1 MESVELMRVHF
12 LASIFLF
19 LFIQSF
25 TTAQTSIIRGN
36 VYDES
41 SGSPVAFATALIEG
55 TSLGAATD
63 IEGFFNISGVP
74 PGKHKLI
81 VSFVGYQNYEEEIE
95 VKANKI
101 IYRKIDLAESGIEL
115 ETVQVSAEKVKAK
128 EEVQVSTITLTPK
141 KIRALPSTGGVA
153 DIAQY
158 LPVLPGVIFTGDQ
171 GGQLYIRGGSPIQNK
186 ILLDGMT
193 IYNPF
198 HSLGFF
204 SVFETELIRSVDVLT
219 GGFSA
224 EYGGRISAIVDIKT
238 REGNKK
244 RFAGNVAVSPF
255 QSKVVLEGP
264 IIPQKENGGSTSFL
278 ITGKHSYIDETSK
291 FLYDYAAPD
300 SLGLPYNFTD
310 IYGKLSLVSGNGS
323 LLDVFGFNFRDNVN
337 FAGLAK
343 LDWKN
348 TGGGARFKVV
358 PGNSNIII
366 NGRAA
371 FTNYETTLDEEEDSP
386 RNSSINSFNVGMDF
400 TVFGAKTNEFTYG
413 FEINGFNTDFV
424 FRNTFGNTVQ
434 QEDFTTELSGYFK
447 YRQKFGDLVIE
458 PSFRLQYYASLAEL
472 SPEPRLGLKYNITDW
487 LRFKAAGGMYSQN
500 LISSVSEEDVVNLF
514 VGFLAGPEQA
524 LYKPGSTTEES
535 NTALQT
541 AWHAVGGFEIDATNR
556 IQFNVEPYYKG
567 FTQLI
572 TLNRN
577 KLTSLDP
584 DFVTETGEAYG
595 LDLSMKYETPDI
607 YVWLTYSHGYVK
619 RDDGEQI
626 YPTIFDRRH
635 NVNALVTYNFGPEN
649 EWEAS
654 GRWNMGSGFPFTQT
668 QGFYQDYPFDQ
679 SLSSEIIEANG
690 ELGIIF
696 DEKRNGGRLPYYHR
710 LDLSLKRSFEFG
722 KYTKLDVI
730 ASATNAYDRDNIFY
744 FDRVEYERINQL
756 PIIPSLGIDFKF

>member
-1 MESVELMRVHF
+1 MRDQALATFF
-12 LASIFLF
+12 L
-19 LFIQSF
+19 LFISLGFSF
-25 TTAQTSIIRGN
+25 AQTSIIRGN
-36 VYDES
+36 VYDENT
-41 SGSPVAFATALIEG
+41 GNPVAYATVLLEG
-55 TSLGAATD
+55 TTLGTATD
-63 IEGFFNISGVP
+63 VEGFFNITGVP
-74 PGKHKLI
+74 PGKQKLV
-81 VSFVGYQNYEEEIE
+81 VSFVGYESYEEEIE
-95 VKANKI
+95 VTANKI
-101 IYRKIDLAESGIEL
+101 IYRKIDLPESGIEL

-244 RFAGNVAVSPF
+244 RFGGNVAVSPF

-264 IIPQKENGGSTSFL
+264 IVKQKDNGGSTSFL
-278 ITGKHSYIDETSK
+278 LTGKHSYIDETST

-310 IYGKLSLVSGNGS
+310 LYGKLSFVSGNGS
-323 LLDVFGFNFRDNVN
+323 LFDVFGFNFRDNVN
-337 FAGLAK
+337 FPGLAK

-358 PGNSNIII
+358 PSNSNIII

-371 FTNYETTLDEEEDSP
+371 FTNYEINLQEEEDSP
-386 RNSSINSFNVGMDF
+386 RRSGINSFNVGMDF

-413 FEINGFNTDFV
+413 FEINGFNTDFE
-424 FRNTFGNTVQ
+424 FRNAFGNTVQ

-458 PSFRLQYYASLAEL
+458 PSFRFQYYASLSEL

-500 LISSVSEEDVVNLF
+500 LISSVNEEDVVNLF
-514 VGFLAGPEQA
+514 VGFLAGPDQT
-524 LYKPGSTTEES
+524 LYKPGSTTEET

-541 AWHAVGGFEIDATNR
+541 AWHAIGGFEIDLTNR
-556 IQFNVEPYYKG
+556 IQLNVEPYYKG

-572 TLNRN
+572 VLNRN

-595 LDLSMKYETPDI
+595 LDLSVKYETPDL
-607 YVWLTYSHGYVK
+607 YLWLTYSQGYVK
-619 RDDGEQI
+619 RDDGQQV

-635 NVNALVTYNFGPEN
+635 NVNALVTYNFGTEN

-654 GRWNMGSGFPFTQT
+654 ARWNMGSGFPFTQT
-668 QGFYQDYPFDQ
+668 QGFYQDYPFNN
-679 SLSSEIIEANG
+679 SLSSDINQANG
-690 ELGIIF
+690 ELGVIF

-722 KYTKLDVI
+722 KYTKLDLI

-744 FDRVEYERINQL
+744 FDRVDYERIDQL